1 MSELICA
8 KCGHG
13 NDGAASVCATC
24 DAPLNAASGDW
35 VGLAGG
41 GSEAADDPVPTPM
54 PAPLSPSDE
63 EHRIPTPGGDFADL
77 ERAAAASADD
87 AAASAEPE
95 PRKSMLWPLLL
106 IAVVVGGYFG
116 WTMFGQGPQM
126 AAVEAEPDAAAHN
139 ASALGGRPAWQASYA
154 DTFLSPET
162 VIMTVA
168 VEAKQRDYPSTD
180 GTAVARE
187 RREGEMISGRWVR
200 GADGASRWL
209 KLSDGGYIRD
219 SNLAVAGGPGSPIA
233 IPFSNRDTSFGPDI
247 GRYLEQASAIIEQ
260 RYARADTMPPKEQAA
275 YLESI
280 ETESAYVRV
289 PNRRFHGLTIT
300 AVVQYYEGSGI
311 IFRESEAVV
320 IAALR
325 AAGIVI
331 SDGGDVPLSGDHAE
345 GCTVAALAADDRERH
360 YGVTQLTC
368 GV

>member
-1 MSELICA
+1 MENRICA
-8 KCGHG
+8 KCGHS
-13 NDGAASVCATC
+13 NDGAVSVCMEC
-24 DAPLNAASGDW
+24 GAPLKAGDGDW
-35 VGLAGG
+35 VDLVETPVSAN
-41 GSEAADDPVPTPM
+41 AAPPI
-54 PAPLSPSDE
+54 SDG
-63 EHRIPTPGGDFADL
+63 EHRTPTPGGDFIEL
-77 ERAAAASADD
+77 ERGAAASAHD
-87 AAASAEPE
+87 AATPADPAP

-106 IAVVVGGYFG
+106 VAAIIAALVGGYFG
-116 WTMFGQGPQM
+116 WTMFGQGPHM
-126 AAVEAEPDAAAHN
+126 AVVADEPDAVDRS
-139 ASALGGRPAWQASYA
+139 ASALGDRPAWQASYA

-168 VEAKQRDYPSTD
+168 AQAKQRDYPSTD
-180 GTAVARE
+180 GTIVARE

-233 IPFSNRDTSFGPDI
+233 IPFSNRDTSFGPEI

-260 RYARADTMPPKEQAA
+260 RYARADALPPKEQAA

-289 PNRRFHGLTIT
+289 PNRRYHGLTIT
-300 AVVQYYEGSGI
+300 AVVQYYEGSGV
-311 IFRESEAVV
+311 IFREREAVV
-320 IAALR
+320 IEALR
-325 AAGIVI
+325 GAGIVI
-331 SDGGDVPLSGDHAE
+331 NDGGSVSLSDHAE
-345 GCTVAALAADDRERH
+345 SCTVAALAADDRERH